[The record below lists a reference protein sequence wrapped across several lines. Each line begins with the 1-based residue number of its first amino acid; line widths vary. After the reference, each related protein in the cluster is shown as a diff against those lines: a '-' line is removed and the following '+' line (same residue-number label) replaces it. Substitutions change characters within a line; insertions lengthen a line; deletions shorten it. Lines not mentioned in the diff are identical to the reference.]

1 MVPRASTEVVD
12 TSTPACSTRCAVRV
26 TSPCGAWISPV
37 LRTRP
42 APAACASLPRVV
54 EAMLLSDPW
63 PRRMMK
69 LSPAANSAW
78 PCGVLIS
85 PALRTSLPA
94 SST

>member
-1 MVPRASTEVVD
+1 M
-12 TSTPACSTRCAVRV
+12 
-26 TSPCGAWISPV
+26 

-42 APAACASLPRVV
+42 PVAPWRGAISLPRVV

-69 LSPAANSAW
+69 LSPAASSAW